1 MMKIPYFFPLV
12 PKPLLGNALDSLFF
26 MMTLTASQRTGLF
39 PGFLFIFMTRGTMF
53 VHNLLFFEFSFGF
66 QFLNGTGSLRKI
78 RVADIAVF
86 QDFLMLMM
94 GKGNISLL
102 TAEKLHF
109 IRAFVLLL
117 RDRYDRGSHSDNY
130 QQNDFAFHSVSPF

>member
-1 MMKIPYFFPLV
+1 
-12 PKPLLGNALDSLFF
+12 
-26 MMTLTASQRTGLF
+26 MTLTASQRTGLF
-39 PGFLFIFMTRGTMF
+39 PCLLLIFMTRYAAF
-53 VHNLLFFEFSFGF
+53 VHNLFFLEFSFGF
-66 QFLNGTGSLRKI
+66 QFLDGTGSLRKI

-109 IRAFVLLL
+109 LCAFVLLL

-130 QQNDFAFHSVSPF
+130 KQNDFAFHSVSPY